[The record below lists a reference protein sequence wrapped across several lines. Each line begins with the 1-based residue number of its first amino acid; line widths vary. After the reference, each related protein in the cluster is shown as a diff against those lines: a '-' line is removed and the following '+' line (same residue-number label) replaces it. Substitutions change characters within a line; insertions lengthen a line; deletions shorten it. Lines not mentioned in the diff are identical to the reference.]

1 MFFIVKIKFSTC
13 YSSILSNIIEIKTLT
28 RSYFLI
34 ITQKIQTDV
43 RILLAIFS
51 VSAYSIKCSK

>member
-1 MFFIVKIKFSTC
+1 MFFIVKIKFYSC
-13 YSSILSNIIEIKTLT
+13 YFSILSNIIEIKTLT
-28 RSYFLI
+28 RSYFSI

-43 RILLAIFS
+43 RVLLAIFS